1 MKPTNLPNRFDADEL
16 TEHFTK
22 LTMTTRQYINNDLE
36 HLYCDSGYE
45 FGNWKIEPF
54 VGFKITMEDGSY
66 LILTKPEEFEKF
78 GITLFEHLTS
88 EFEPENDCNV

>member
-1 MKPTNLPNRFDADEL
+1 MLSLLGTLL
-16 TEHFTK
+16 
-22 LTMTTRQYINNDLE
+22 
-36 HLYCDSGYE
+36 
-45 FGNWKIEPF
+45 
-54 VGFKITMEDGSY
+54 GFKITMEDGSY